1 MKDIE
6 AIIGNLL
13 EDYDLLTYDKEPES
27 VETTKIANDIAVV
40 IDLLKEMEPIAPL
53 ICGSKDDVNGFW
65 WYMCGKCKMPICPKE
80 RFCRRCGQ
88 AVKWND

>member
-1 MKDIE
+1 MPDREKVIEQLEHCINMHVKVSRELAKDTL
-6 AIIGNLL
+6 A
-13 EDYDLLTYDKEPES
+13 
-27 VETTKIANDIAVV
+27 
-40 IDLLKEMEPIAPL
+40 LLKEMEPIAPL

-88 AVKWND
+88 KVKWNETPGI